1 MKTLNSRSV
10 FGVLFLLVLVFLLF
24 WMVQEN
30 RKNRGQAEILVAAQ
44 DIPAGSFI
52 SPSMVA
58 ISRCPISMVHP
69 ENINDL
75 RELDGLTTLFA
86 IPKGRQ
92 ITYNQFSPSDK
103 AKALSKSHNPH
114 NYTLAVDEATGTGQL
129 FKPGANFF
137 GKVSGK
143 FQDMPLMVFQRVK
156 LDYISHQPLKPL
168 GQGNISTRLFTIT
181 PAQVKTLKNLEGQ
194 PLKLLLTGASG
205 DEVVDIS
212 SLNKTAKEP

>member
-1 MKTLNSRSV
+1 MKALNSRSV
-10 FGVLFLLVLVFLLF
+10 FSVLFLFVLVFLLF

-30 RKNRGQAEILVAAQ
+30 RKNGGQAEILVAAQ

-143 FQDMPLMVFQRVK
+143 FQDMPLMVFLRVK
-156 LDYISHQPLKPL
+156 LVYVMHQPLKPL
-168 GQGNISTRLFTIT
+168 NQKKNSIRFFTMT
-181 PAQVKTLKNLEGQ
+181 PAQVKTLKNLEGK
-194 PLKLLLTGASG
+194 PLQLLLAGPSG
-205 DEVVDIS
+205 DEIVEIS
-212 SLNKTAKEP
+212 FPND